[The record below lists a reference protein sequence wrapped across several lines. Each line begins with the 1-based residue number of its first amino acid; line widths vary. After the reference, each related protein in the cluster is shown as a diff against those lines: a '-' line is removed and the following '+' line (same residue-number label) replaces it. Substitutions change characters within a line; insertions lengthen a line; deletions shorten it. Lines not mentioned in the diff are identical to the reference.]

1 MNTKYKYN
9 FTKTFYI
16 IAILGGV
23 ISIASIVLNAVRLIN
38 LTSKNIAL
46 GFYECASLIL
56 STILAV
62 AFIVFIITAFISSYY
77 EITDK
82 QVVLKWGVIKN
93 TVDLAEVK
101 EINLMTNSKKLQL
114 TFNDDSYFIIAVS
127 NDCKEDFINEITKKF
142 PKILYVQDTED
153 QK

>member
-1 MNTKYKYN
+1 MDKKYKYE

-16 IAILGGV
+16 IAILGGLV
-23 ISIASIVLNAVRLIN
+23 SLASIVLNAIRLVN

-46 GFYECASLIL
+46 GGYECASLIL
-56 STILAV
+56 STVLAV
-62 AFIVFIITAFISSYY
+62 AFVIFITTAFISSYY

-93 TVDLAEVK
+93 VVDLAEVK
-101 EINLMTNSKKLQL
+101 EIKLMTNSKKLQL
-114 TFNDDSYFIIAVS
+114 TFNDESYFIIAVS
-127 NDCKEDFINEITKKF
+127 NCCKEDFVDEITKKF
-142 PKILYVQDTED
+142 PKILYVQETEE